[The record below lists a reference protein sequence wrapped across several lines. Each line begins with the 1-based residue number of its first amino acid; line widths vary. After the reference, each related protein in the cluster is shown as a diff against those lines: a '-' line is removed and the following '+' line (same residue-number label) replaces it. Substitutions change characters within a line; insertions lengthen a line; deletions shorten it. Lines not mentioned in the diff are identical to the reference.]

1 MTSTPNSGAGT
12 PRRLPTAT
20 HWGNYEV
27 VTDGDGGIDKLE
39 PAADDPRPSPIGRG
53 VADAHHARNRI
64 LQPMVRRG
72 WLEHGPRY
80 DGGGRGAEPFVPVSW
95 DEAGSLIATELDR
108 VRERYGNEA
117 IYGGSYGWG
126 SAGRFHHAQSQV
138 HRFLNVLGGFTSS
151 VGSYSAAAMEA
162 VMPHVIG
169 GGPWNAVAQNPLWRE
184 IADQG
189 ELVVSFGGL
198 AAKNAQAN
206 SGGVGRHQ
214 AVDWQRRCRDNG
226 VAFVNVSPWRSDA
239 HEALGA
245 DWVPL
250 RPNTDVPLMLALA
263 HVLITEGRH
272 DADFMA
278 RCCTGFEV
286 FERYVLGRSDGVVKD
301 PAWAAE
307 LTGVDPGTI
316 VGLARRIARHRT
328 VINVSFSVQRQD
340 HGEQPYWTAVVL
352 AALSGSM
359 GRTGGGFAAALGISQ
374 TGVERERH
382 AIASLPQGHNAVG
395 TFIPVARVADMLL
408 HPGEPF
414 DYDGR
419 RLRYPDIRLVYWAG
433 GNPFHHHQD
442 LNRLVRAW
450 QRPETVICHEP
461 WWNPLA
467 RHCDIVLPAATMLER
482 NDFAAGKTDLT
493 LSAMHRA
500 AEPPG
505 ESRTDYDA
513 FSEIARKL
521 GLEKE
526 FTEGRTADEWVE
538 ELYERTRTRLAE
550 TGVDLPAFADFWAA
564 GRGPDTSRGR
574 GREDGHV
581 VTPPV
586 PDGPNQFQLLREDP
600 QAHPLATPSG
610 RIEVFSRTV
619 ADFGYDDCPGHPVW
633 LEPREW
639 RGDTRQRHPFD
650 LISPQPANRLHSQ
663 YDHGA
668 HSRSGKIH
676 EREPVT
682 VNRQDAAAR
691 GISDGD
697 VVRLFND
704 RGACL
709 AGAALSDDIRPG
721 VLALP
726 TGAWYDPADA
736 GAAGSLDK
744 HGNPNVLTRDL
755 GTSRLAQGPTSGT
768 TLVAIERYDG
778 EPLPVTAFDPA
789 PVGP

>member
-1 MTSTPNSGAGT
+1 MTSTSNPDDGS
-12 PRRLPTAT
+12 PRQLRSPTAT

-27 VTDGDGGIDKLE
+27 VTDSDGDVKALE

-53 VADAHHARNRI
+53 VAAAHHAPNRI

-95 DEAGSLIATELDR
+95 DDAAGLIAAELDR
-108 VRERYGNEA
+108 VRHTYGNEA

-169 GGPWNAVAQNPLWRE
+169 GGPWNAVEQSPLWQE
-184 IADQG
+184 IADHG

-198 AAKNAQAN
+198 AARNAQAN

-214 AVDWQRRCRDNG
+214 NVDQQRRCRDNG

-239 HEALGA
+239 DDALEAE
-245 DWVPL
+245 WVPL

-263 HVLITEGRH
+263 YVLITEERY
-272 DADFMA
+272 DADFVR

-286 FERYVLGRSDGVVKD
+286 FERYVLGRSDGLPKA
-301 PAWAAE
+301 PGWAAE
-307 LTGVDPGTI
+307 LTGVDAATI
-316 VGLARRIARHRT
+316 IRLARRIARHRT
-328 VINVSFSVQRQD
+328 VLNVSLSVQRQD
-340 HGEQPYWTAVVL
+340 HGEQPYWTATVL

-359 GRTGGGFAAALGISQ
+359 GRPGGGFAAALGISQ
-374 TGVERERH
+374 TGVERRRH
-382 AIASLPQGHNAVG
+382 AVAALPQGHNPVE
-395 TFIPVARVADMLL
+395 TFIPVARIADMLL

-419 RLRYPDIRLVYWAG
+419 RLSYPDIRLVYWAG

-500 AEPPG
+500 TEPPG
-505 ESRTDYDA
+505 QSRTDYDA
-513 FSEIARKL
+513 FATIAGKL
-521 GLEKE
+521 GLQKE
-526 FTEGRTADEWVE
+526 FTEGRSADEWVE
-538 ELYERTRTRLAE
+538 ELYERTRDRLADD
-550 TGVDLPAFADFWAA
+550 GVTLPEFAEFWAD
-564 GRGPDTSRGR
+564 GRG
-574 GREDGHV
+574 HL
-581 VTPPV
+581 VTPP
-586 PDGPNQFQLLREDP
+586 PQDRPNQYRLLREDP
-600 QAHPLATPSG
+600 DTHPLATPSG

-619 ADFGYDDCPGHPVW
+619 AGFGYDDCPGHPVW

-639 RGDTRQRHPFD
+639 EGDAQRRHPFD
-650 LISPQPANRLHSQ
+650 LISPQPAHRLHSQ
-663 YDHGA
+663 YDHGT
-668 HSRSGKIH
+668 HSRSAKVRD
-676 EREPVT
+676 REALT

-691 GISDGD
+691 GIADGD
-697 VVRLFND
+697 VVRVYND

-709 AGAALSDDIRPG
+709 AGAVLSDDIRPG

-726 TGAWYDPADA
+726 TGAWYDPAGTRAD
-736 GAAGSLDK
+736 GSLDK
-744 HGNPNVLTRDL
+744 HGNPNVLTRDI

-768 TLVAIERYDG
+768 TLVDIERYDG

-789 PVGP
+789 RTCP

>member
-1 MTSTPNSGAGT
+1 M
-12 PRRLPTAT
+12 PRRSPTAT

-27 VTDGDGGIDKLE
+27 VTDGDGRVKALE
-39 PAADDPRPSPIGRG
+39 PAAYDPRPSPIGRG
-53 VADAHHARNRI
+53 VAEAHHAPNRI
-64 LQPMVRRG
+64 TQPMVRRG

-80 DGGGRGAEPFVPVSW
+80 DGGGRGTDSFVPVSW
-95 DEAGSLIATELDR
+95 DDAATLIATELDR
-108 VRERYGNEA
+108 VRETYGNEA

-169 GGPWNAVAQNPLWRE
+169 GGPWHAVEQGPLWRE
-184 IADQG
+184 IADHG

-206 SGGVGRHQ
+206 SGGVGRHRS
-214 AVDWQRRCRDNG
+214 VDAQRRCRDNG
-226 VAFVNVSPWRSDA
+226 VAFVSVSPWRSDA
-239 HEALGA
+239 DAALEA
-245 DWVPL
+245 DWIPL
-250 RPNTDVPLMLALA
+250 RPNTDVPLMLALS
-263 HVLITEGRH
+263 HVLITEGLH
-272 DADFMA
+272 DADFVR
-278 RCCTGFEV
+278 RCCTGYEV

-301 PAWAAE
+301 PDWAAA
-307 LTGVDPGTI
+307 LTGVDAAT
-316 VGLARRIARHRT
+316 VTALARRIARHRT

-340 HGEQPYWTAVVL
+340 HGEQPYWTATVL

-359 GRTGGGFAAALGISQ
+359 GRPGGGFAAALGISQ

-382 AIASLPQGHNAVG
+382 AVASLPQGHNPVE

-414 DYDGR
+414 DYNGR
-419 RLRYPDIRLVYWAG
+419 RLTYPDIRLVYWAG

-442 LNRLVRAW
+442 LNRLVSAW

-482 NDFAAGKTDLT
+482 NDFAAGKTDLS

-513 FSEIARKL
+513 FTAIARKL
-521 GLEKE
+521 GVEKE

-538 ELYERTRTRLAE
+538 ELYERTRDRLAE
-550 TGVDLPAFADFWAA
+550 REVELPPFADFWASD
-564 GRGPDTSRGR
+564 RG
-574 GREDGHV
+574 HL
-581 VTPPV
+581 VTPPL
-586 PDGPNQFQLLREDP
+586 PDRPHPFRLLREDP
-600 QAHPLATPSG
+600 DAHPLDTPSG
-610 RIEVFSRTV
+610 RIEIFSRTV

-639 RGDTRQRHPFD
+639 QGEARRRYPLD

-663 YDHGA
+663 YDHGP
-668 HSRSGKIH
+668 HSRAGKVAG
-676 EREPVT
+676 REPVT
-682 VNRQDAAAR
+682 LNRADAEAR
-691 GISDGD
+691 GIADGD
-697 VVRLFND
+697 VVRVFND

-709 AGAALSDDIRPG
+709 AGAVLSDDLRPG

-736 GAAGSLDK
+736 AAGGLDK

-768 TLVAIERYDG
+768 TLVQVERYDA
-778 EPLPVTAFDPA
+778 PPPPVTAFEPA
-789 PVGP
+789 RTRP